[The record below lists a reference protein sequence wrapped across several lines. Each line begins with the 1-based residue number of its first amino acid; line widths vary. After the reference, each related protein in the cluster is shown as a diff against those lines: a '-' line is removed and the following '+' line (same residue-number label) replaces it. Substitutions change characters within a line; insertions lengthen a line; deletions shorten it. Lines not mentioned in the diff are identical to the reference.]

1 MPRGRH
7 RAVLREATLLLREEE
22 AATGG
27 SFLLPPP
34 RVETGVQRG
43 QVADLRQKRQKKLPF
58 VPMDHL
64 GKKDGGTAV
73 DVSCVSDGVP
83 VYRTEATVADLLQT
97 LDLTTRSRQAGWSP
111 Q

>member
-1 MPRGRH
+1 M
-7 RAVLREATLLLREEE
+7 LREDEE
-22 AATGG
+22 AAGG
-27 SFLLPPP
+27 SLRLPPT
-34 RVETGVQRG
+34 RVVQRG